1 MKISRKKFLVVGLGL
16 MIIFINCSILSRD
29 IASLSEGWEFRSA
42 ITTVVLIAY
51 SLIAWKVM
59 GFRFSSPK
67 FFVLFSL
74 YMFHLSSITVIG
86 FDRATEYDYMQMLY
100 RYGESWGFLGTLYSE
115 LFIEFYVLGVVIFS
129 AKDSKINYYDRTKVA
144 SENSLIICR
153 KIGLI
158 MLAISIFPQL
168 YHDVIQIS
176 AKAMGGYQAMFEAD
190 TSFLGIPL
198 GWFTKLFLP
207 SILLILSSYRN
218 HKKQFI
224 MVMGMTSVY
233 FLIFMFLTGR
243 KGNTIQTLVPFVFMY
258 CYFFRPKFKLWYI
271 PVIYFGALWVTIVTH
286 TRELAFDASFMSSLS
301 NVISSSNPLKDLC
314 LEMGGTVKAPIQAI
328 MSVPATGNFQWGR
341 TYLVSIIY
349 SILSGI
355 KIPCSE
361 LEKYALFN
369 IYLSQPERG
378 SYINSTVYAMGGSA
392 IAEWY
397 WNFGWIG
404 IPLVLI
410 FAFLIT
416 KFEAKIL
423 KSAYNPIKFAVWTT
437 FLYYLMR
444 YTRGYFNEI
453 VWQPLYILIFVF
465 ILQKIL
471 LRKRN
476 RAGLS
481 NQGIK
486 EVRVI
491 DDK

>member
-1 MKISRKKFLVVGLGL
+1 MNISRKKVLVVGLGL
-16 MIIFINCSILSRD
+16 MIIFINFSILSRD
-29 IASLSEGWEFRSA
+29 IASLSEGWEFRAA

-51 SLIAWKVM
+51 SLITWKVM

-74 YMFHLSSITVIG
+74 YMFHLSSVTVIG

-100 RYGESWGFLGTLYSE
+100 RYGEDWGFLGTLYSE
-115 LFIEFYVLGVVIFS
+115 LFIEVYVLGVVIFS
-129 AKDSKINYYDRTKVA
+129 SKDSKINYYDQAKVV
-144 SENSLIICR
+144 SENSLVICR

-158 MLAISIFPQL
+158 MLAISILPEI
-168 YHDVIQIS
+168 YHDAIQVS
-176 AKAMGGYQAMFEAD
+176 AKAIGGYQAMFEAD
-190 TSFLGIPL
+190 TSFFGIPL

-218 HKKQFI
+218 RKKEFI
-224 MVMGMTSVY
+224 MVMGIASVY

-243 KGNTIQTLVPFVFMY
+243 KGNTIQTLVP
-258 CYFFRPKFKLWYI
+258 
-271 PVIYFGALWVTIVTH
+271 
-286 TRELAFDASFMSSLS
+286 RELAFDASFMSSLS
-301 NVISSSNPLKDLC
+301 NVISASNPLKDLC

-328 MSVPATGNFQWGR
+328 MSVPATGDFQWGR

-361 LEKYALFN
+361 LEKHALFN

-410 FAFLIT
+410 FAFLII
-416 KFEAKIL
+416 KFEGKIL
-423 KSAYNPIKFAVWTT
+423 KSAYNPINFAIWTT

-476 RAGLS
+476 RTSLS